1 MPACVVCGA
10 ETTVTASC
18 PHCADPVCSDHHA
31 PEAHDCAGVDADR
44 TRGWRIDL
52 DGPQPDRATP
62 ADESWRDL
70 LRPSRAGLW
79 LAAGTLF
86 VVAVALL
93 VVGVGLPGLGGEVVA
108 SAGVGNTTAVEA
120 AIVAEVNDARAA
132 RGLPEL
138 EANASLAAVAETH
151 TLDMRDRGF
160 VGHENPVG
168 EGLAQRYAEQ
178 GLSCPCGENIYFSP
192 NGALAVSPGA
202 LADHVVRS
210 WLNSDGHRETM
221 LAERFDRQGIAVVV
235 GTDGEVWV
243 TQTFC

>member
-1 MPACVVCGA
+1 MPTCVVCGA

-18 PHCADPVCSDHHA
+18 PHCAEPVCAEHR
-31 PEAHDCAGVDADR
+31 PPGTHDCAGVDADS
-44 TRGWRIDL
+44 THGWVVDL

-70 LRPSRAGLW
+70 LRPSRGGLW
-79 LAAGTLF
+79 LAAGTLL
-86 VVAVALL
+86 VVCLALL

-120 AIVAEVNDARAA
+120 AIVGEVNAARTA
-132 RGLPEL
+132 RGLSEL
-138 EANASLAAVAETH
+138 ETDASLTAVAEAH
-151 TLDMRDRGF
+151 TADMRDRGF
-160 VGHENPVG
+160 VGHENPDG
-168 EGLAQRYAEQ
+168 EGLAARYAER
-178 GLSCPCGENIYFSP
+178 GLTCPGGENIYYSP

-210 WLNSDGHRETM
+210 WLDSAGHRET
-221 LAERFDRQGIAVVV
+221 LLRERFDRQGIAVVF
-235 GTDGEVWV
+235 GDDGAVWV

>member
-10 ETTVTASC
+10 DTTVTASC
-18 PHCADPVCSDHHA
+18 PHCADPVCSAHHA
-31 PEAHDCAGVDADR
+31 PEAHDCTGVDADR
-44 TRGWRIDL
+44 THGWRIDL

-70 LRPSRAGLW
+70 LRPSRGGLW

-93 VVGVGLPGLGGEVVA
+93 VVGVGLPGIGGEVVA
-108 SAGVGNTTAVEA
+108 SAGVGNSTAVEA
-120 AIVAEVNDARAA
+120 AIVAEVNDARTA
-132 RGLPEL
+132 RGLSEL
-138 EANASLAAVAETH
+138 DANASLTAVAEAH
-151 TLDMRDRGF
+151 TRDMRDRGF
-160 VGHENPVG
+160 VGHENPDG

-178 GLSCPCGENIYFSP
+178 GLSCPGGENIYFSP

-210 WLNSDGHRETM
+210 WLNSEGHRETM
-221 LAERFDRQGIAVVV
+221 LAARFDRQGIAVVV